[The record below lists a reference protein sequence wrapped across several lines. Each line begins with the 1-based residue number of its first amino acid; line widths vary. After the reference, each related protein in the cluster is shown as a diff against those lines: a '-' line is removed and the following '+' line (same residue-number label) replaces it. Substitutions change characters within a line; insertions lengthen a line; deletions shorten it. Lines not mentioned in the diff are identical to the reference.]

1 MAFQRLCEVASQ
13 NVGAELQYLGEIP
26 DDDSVMQH
34 RLGQLPLVVTD
45 PEAPTS
51 EAVRGLSERLI
62 QICGGIRPRTVDGDA
77 GIRDRFKKH
86 RLFL

>member
-1 MAFQRLCEVASQ
+1 MLSRKKERRGDPS
-13 NVGAELQYLGEIP
+13 E
-26 DDDSVMQH
+26 
-34 RLGQLPLVVTD
+34 TD

>member
-1 MAFQRLCEVASQ
+1 MH
-13 NVGAELQYLGEIP
+13 
-26 DDDSVMQH
+26 H

-51 EAVRGLSERLI
+51 MAVRALAERLI
-62 QICGGIRPRTVDGDA
+62 QVCGGIRPSTVDGDA
-77 GIRDRFKKH
+77 GIRDRFRQH